1 MSKSTNAIIILS
13 SFCIITFGV
22 LFWLNTS
29 KATTLSDVFYYEP
42 CVSTKK
48 YYVATIDERFK
59 FSNNDFKK
67 QIIDAASLWSN
78 AYGENLFEYDPHG
91 TLSINLVYNR
101 KNTPMWIEQYDPI
114 TDEQIAL
121 TQAEIKAQQEK
132 NHQELKRIND
142 EREMLRKVSKV
153 TLMPEEDES
162 RYIDEITIATEMMMS
177 GDIATIEE
185 AIYDPTD
192 EKIDIFTY
200 RSPAEL
206 KHTLA
211 HEMGHAL
218 GLEHTD
224 DPNSIMYFEVN
235 DATELTA
242 ADKEELQ
249 QACGSQTM
257 ANHMKRSWDMLPYY
271 LGLPETLLVN
281 Y

>member
-1 MSKSTNAIIILS
+1 MTKSIKIIILLS
-13 SFCIITFGV
+13 AFCLITFGV

-29 KATTLSDVFYYEP
+29 KAATLTDIFYYEP
-42 CVSTKK
+42 CVNTKK
-48 YYVATIDERFK
+48 YYIATIDERFK
-59 FSNNDFKK
+59 FSNNEFKN
-67 QIIDAASLWSN
+67 QINDAAAMWSD
-78 AYGENLFEYDPHG
+78 AYGANLFTYDPHG

-101 KNTPMWIEQYDPI
+101 RNTPKWIEQYDPI
-114 TDEQIAL
+114 TDEQLAL
-121 TQAEIKAQQEK
+121 TQAETRAQEEK
-132 NHQELKRIND
+132 NHQELQRISE
-142 EREMLRKVSKV
+142 ERELLKKVSKV

-185 AIYDPTD
+185 AVYDPTD

-235 DATELTA
+235 DAIKLTE
-242 ADKEELQ
+242 ADKKELQ
-249 QACGSQTM
+249 QACGSQNM
-257 ANHMKRSWDMLPYY
+257 AIHMKRSMDMLPYY
-271 LGLPETLLVN
+271 LGLPETLLIS